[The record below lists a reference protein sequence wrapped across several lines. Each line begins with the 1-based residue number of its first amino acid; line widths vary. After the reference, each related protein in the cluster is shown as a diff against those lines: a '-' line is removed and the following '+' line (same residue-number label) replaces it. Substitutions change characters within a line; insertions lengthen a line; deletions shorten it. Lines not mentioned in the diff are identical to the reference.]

1 MRHMGMGD
9 LGDNWEDIHRNFH
22 ESLGDMQQLGGLRMW
37 ILHVLDEEGPKNG
50 VEIMDAVQIHTER
63 SDRINRVP
71 QGISRNARPL
81 PGSIYPMLKKMV
93 SEDLISKK
101 EDGRYELTKNGQKL
115 NSKLLGRF
123 KGVFKGDDRRLWNIE
138 NVLTEID
145 SYVSYLEDIKTEK
158 LVGQKERIDSIN
170 KRITKISKSLID
182 K

>member
-1 MRHMGMGD
+1 MRQMGMG
-9 LGDNWEDIHRNFH
+9 LSGDHWHDIHRNFH
-22 ESLGDMQQLGGLRMW
+22 ESLEDMQQLGGLRMW

-63 SDRINRVP
+63 SDRVNRDPHGVP
-71 QGISRNARPL
+71 RNTRPL

-93 SEDLISKK
+93 SENLIIKM
-101 EDGRYELTKNGQKL
+101 EDGRYELTKKGHEL

-123 KGVFKGDDRRLWNIE
+123 KGVFKEDDRRSWNIK

-158 LVGQKERIDSIN
+158 LVLHQEQIESIT
-170 KRITKISKSLID
+170 KRIKKLNETLMD

>member
-1 MRHMGMGD
+1 
-9 LGDNWEDIHRNFH
+9 
-22 ESLGDMQQLGGLRMW
+22 

-63 SDRINRVP
+63 SDRVNRNPHVAP
-71 QGISRNARPL
+71 RNTRPL

-93 SEDLISKK
+93 TEKLLTKR
-101 EDGRYELTKNGQKL
+101 EDGRYELTKIGEDL

-123 KGVFKGDDRRLWNIE
+123 KGVFKEENSRSWNIK
-138 NVLTEID
+138 NVLKEID

-158 LVGQKERIDSIN
+158 LVPYKEQMESISERIKKLN
-170 KRITKISKSLID
+170 KSLID